1 VGAMTLGGHTPPTL
15 DVAEVTV
22 RFGGVT
28 ALEGVSLQVPPNQ
41 VAGIIGPNGAG
52 KTTLFN
58 AICGF
63 VRPASGSVSYGGRP
77 LLGTPPHRLA
87 SLRIARTLQGLGL
100 WPGMTV
106 LENVVEGST
115 VRSGFTA
122 ALLALPGAGRL
133 ERELAGSAYE
143 ILVELGIEGRANA
156 YPGAL
161 PYGVQKKVA
170 IARALMARPSLL
182 LLDEPASGLSAREVE
197 ELAGLLP
204 RLCERMSVAIVE
216 HHLDLVMEVSHRVTV
231 LNLGRV
237 IASGPPEEIRRDPAV
252 ASAYL
257 GDEVVGARLRTRAGE
272 GGDA

>member
-1 VGAMTLGGHTPPTL
+1 
-15 DVAEVTV
+15 
-22 RFGGVT
+22 VT
-28 ALEGVSLQVPPNQ
+28 ALDGVSLQVPPNQ

-77 LLGTPPHRLA
+77 LLGTPTHRLA

-106 LENVVEGST
+106 LENVVQGST
-115 VRSGFTA
+115 VRPGFTA
-122 ALLALPGAGRL
+122 ALLGLPGAGRL

-182 LLDEPASGLSAREVE
+182 LLDEPASGLSPREVE

-204 RLCERMSVAIVE
+204 RLSERMSVAIVE

-257 GDEVVGARLRTRAGE
+257 GEEVVGARLRTRAGE

>member
-1 VGAMTLGGHTPPTL
+1 MTPGGHSASTL
-15 DVAEVTV
+15 DVDGVTV

-28 ALEGVSLQVPPNQ
+28 ALEEVSLQVPPNQ

-58 AICGF
+58 VICGF
-63 VRPASGSVSYGGRP
+63 VRPASGGISYGGRS
-77 LLGTPPHRLA
+77 LLGTPTHRLA
-87 SLRIARTLQGLGL
+87 RLRIARTLQGLGL

-115 VRSGFTA
+115 VRTGFAA
-122 ALLALPGAGRL
+122 ALLALPRAGRL
-133 ERELAGSAYE
+133 ERELAGSARD
-143 ILVELGIEGRANA
+143 ILGELGIEGRVNA

-161 PYGVQKKVA
+161 PYGIQKKVA

-182 LLDEPASGLSAREVE
+182 LLDEPASGMSTGEVQ
-197 ELAGLLP
+197 ELAVLLS
-204 RLCERMSVAIVE
+204 RLSERMSVAIVE

-237 IASGPPEEIRRDPAV
+237 IASGAPEEIRRDPAV
-252 ASAYL
+252 ANAYL
-257 GDEVVGARLRTRAGE
+257 GGEAAGAPPPTRAGE
-272 GGDA
+272 GGGDA